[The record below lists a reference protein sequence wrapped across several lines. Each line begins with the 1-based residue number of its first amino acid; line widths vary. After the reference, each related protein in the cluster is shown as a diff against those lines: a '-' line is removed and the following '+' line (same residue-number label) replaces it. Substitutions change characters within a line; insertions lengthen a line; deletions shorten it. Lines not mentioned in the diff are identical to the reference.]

1 MTKLTGCSIKEARD
15 AFACR
20 IKEIKETE
28 EIHITEAAGRVSA
41 SAADSGINIPA
52 FDRSAMDGYAVK
64 AEDIKGAAMDSPVT
78 LKVIGEIFAGDC
90 GQMKYTPMTAVRIM
104 TGAMIPEGYDCV
116 VKQEDTDLGME
127 NVQVYKEIAPYTN
140 YGFAGED
147 VKKGAVI
154 LKKGTL
160 IGRGEIYRL
169 ASSGLGY
176 VSVVRRP
183 KVTVISTGSE
193 LLSPG
198 DIQAPG
204 KIYEGAGTML
214 SVSVKE
220 SGCVS
225 ENIIVPDSDE
235 EIKEAVLSALKEA
248 DLIITIGGVSV
259 GEKDLIPLVMNE
271 LGAEEIFGRAD
282 IQPGT
287 PTRGYILSGRPV
299 LCLSGNPYAALANF
313 DWYYPYVL
321 SALTGCTDHRRET
334 FKAVLISDYEKIN
347 AHTRM
352 VRAYYE
358 NGKVSLPAKTHFA
371 SSLDGI
377 EECNCYLLAPAGK
390 KMAKGDEA
398 EVYLMKNL

>member
-15 AFACR
+15 AFASR

-64 AEDIKGAAMDSPVT
+64 AEDIKGAAGDSPVT

-90 GQMKYTPMTAVRIM
+90 MQMKYTPMTAVRIM

-127 NVQVYKEIAPYTN
+127 NVKVYKEIAPYTN

-169 ASSGLGY
+169 ASSGLEY

-193 LLSPG
+193 LLSWR
-198 DIQAPG
+198 
-204 KIYEGAGTML
+204 
-214 SVSVKE
+214 S
-220 SGCVS
+220 
-225 ENIIVPDSDE
+225 
-235 EIKEAVLSALKEA
+235 
-248 DLIITIGGVSV
+248 
-259 GEKDLIPLVMNE
+259 
-271 LGAEEIFGRAD
+271 R
-282 IQPGT
+282 
-287 PTRGYILSGRPV
+287 TR
-299 LCLSGNPYAALANF
+299 CL
-313 DWYYPYVL
+313 
-321 SALTGCTDHRRET
+321 
-334 FKAVLISDYEKIN
+334 
-347 AHTRM
+347 
-352 VRAYYE
+352 
-358 NGKVSLPAKTHFA
+358 
-371 SSLDGI
+371 
-377 EECNCYLLAPAGK
+377 
-390 KMAKGDEA
+390 
-398 EVYLMKNL
+398 